1 MFLRRHVKNFHPSP
15 VPLPLSSIVARMRRQ
30 IPPNCTII
38 SRNFRLYE
46 ITSYTSPP
54 RNFVFTRF
62 PSPSPHPSP
71 LFTQFADNKL
81 AGSRLIEGN
90 IRSRFP
96 SPLFLS
102 RPQKKNVHGM
112 IFSPARGRNL
122 SNLLVSI
129 LYVCQTCNVI

>member
-1 MFLRRHVKNFHPSP
+1 MFLRRHVKNFHPS
-15 VPLPLSSIVARMRRQ
+15 PLPLSSIVARMRRQ

-46 ITSYTSPP
+46 ITSYLTPSKFRIYKVSLPFPP
-54 RNFVFTRF
+54 
-62 PSPSPHPSP
+62 PP
-71 LFTQFADNKL
+71 LSSITQFADNKL